1 MKITTTF
8 KRQQTNKTWKIFY
21 NTNSETEYAIYLMEY
36 VVKNEAPFNIGSNNH
51 RKDVKDPKAVLAD
64 KHLQKMDLT
73 STQDS
78 Q

>member
-1 MKITTTF
+1 
-8 KRQQTNKTWKIFY
+8 
-21 NTNSETEYAIYLMEY
+21 MEY